1 MSKKIFFVIG
11 IFLMGIAVIYL
22 SFRITSQQSETAPVS
37 VKVKAQ
43 GKTYSKY
50 ITFDQENN
58 LTATITPT
66 LTVKPSPTE
75 IVIAKTTSTPA
86 ASPSSSLVSGKAT
99 SSPKITQLPNSGVI
113 EWSLAFFTI
122 SFLLIIAAFVF

>member
-22 SFRITSQQSETAPVS
+22 SFKITSQKNETSQVS

-50 ITFDQENN
+50 IT
-58 LTATITPT
+58 LISPTPT
-66 LTVKPSPTE
+66 LTNYPTPTE
-75 IVIAKTTSTPA
+75 IIIAKATSTPE
-86 ASPSSSLVSGKAT
+86 ASPSSSLISQPTTSAT
-99 SSPKITQLPNSGVI
+99 STKATQLPTSGAV
-113 EWSLAFFTI
+113 EWSLAFFTV

>member
-75 IVIAKTTSTPA
+75 IVIAKTNSTPEIGRA
-86 ASPSSSLVSGKAT
+86 HV
-99 SSPKITQLPNSGVI
+99 
-113 EWSLAFFTI
+113 
-122 SFLLIIAAFVF
+122 